1 MAAWNRRSRVPL
13 KPRALLLLRTQ
24 LLAMQTAGQKRVRA
38 SPTLEE
44 EDLQQHRVLQSWFR
58 LMRRF
63 LLVLMPLQQMLERFM
78 DHMLS
83 TKPHREALKEM
94 IRALPD
100 EDLPMIQNVARQE
113 MNRRE
118 DTGHRPQEQGHW
130 SNLSETSTH
139 PARRPRPPPDPVLTE
154 RCRQINS
161 LPGIE
166 MILEPRPRCHCALQ
180 CKIHLSDS
188 GPTGHNY
195 EKLYFRCP
203 LELGHQ
209 CRFVQWCE
217 QQPLL
222 SLESWRHRQQPGDE
236 PVSYTQ
242 ILEAMIQTKCQ
253 HKETHR
259 KGSNAYLT
267 KVTCRTCNKVI
278 KSEKIGKTEEGNK
291 SKASTTSSS
300 SAPPSRQGIPSPAT
314 PQTTSDGTDLEHL
327 TDYQEFQEYLRWK
340 NQRQP
345 PRREEQ

>member
-1 MAAWNRRSRVPL
+1 
-13 KPRALLLLRTQ
+13 
-24 LLAMQTAGQKRVRA
+24 
-38 SPTLEE
+38 
-44 EDLQQHRVLQSWFR
+44 
-58 LMRRF
+58 
-63 LLVLMPLQQMLERFM
+63 
-78 DHMLS
+78 
-83 TKPHREALKEM
+83 
-94 IRALPD
+94 
-100 EDLPMIQNVARQE
+100 MIQNVARQE

-118 DTGHRPQEQGHW
+118 DTGHRPQADGYW

-166 MILEPRPRCHCALQ
+166 MILEPRPRCQCALQ

-203 LELGHQ
+203 LEQGHQ
-209 CRFVQWCE
+209 CRFVKWCD

-236 PVSYTQ
+236 PVSYAQ

-259 KGSNAYLT
+259 KGSNAFLT
-267 KVTCRTCNKVI
+267 KVTCRICNKVI
-278 KSEKIGKTEEGNK
+278 KSEKIEKMEGTK

-300 SAPPSRQGIPSPAT
+300 SVPQSRQGIPSPAT

-345 PRREEQ
+345 PNREDQ

>member
-1 MAAWNRRSRVPL
+1 
-13 KPRALLLLRTQ
+13 
-24 LLAMQTAGQKRVRA
+24 MQTAGQKRVRA
-38 SPTLEE
+38 GPTPEE
-44 EDLQQHRVLQSWFR
+44 EDFQQHRVLQSWFR

-94 IRALPD
+94 IRPLPD

-118 DTGHRPQEQGHW
+118 DTGHGPQADGYW

-166 MILEPRPRCHCALQ
+166 MILEPRPRCQCALQ

-203 LELGHQ
+203 LEQGHQ
-209 CRFVQWCE
+209 CRFVKWCD

-236 PVSYTQ
+236 PVSYAQ

-259 KGSNAYLT
+259 KGSNAFLT
-267 KVTCRTCNKVI
+267 KVTCRICNKVI
-278 KSEKIGKTEEGNK
+278 KSEKIEKMEGTK

-300 SAPPSRQGIPSPAT
+300 SVPHSRQGIPSPAT

-345 PRREEQ
+345 PNREDQ